1 MNSHSTTP
9 LKASILIADDTLDN
23 LRLLSDILTQKGY
36 KVRGVR
42 KGERVISAAELSAP
56 DLILLDILM
65 PEINGYEVCRQLK
78 ASPKTR
84 DIPVIFLS
92 ALKDTSE
99 KVKAFAVGGV
109 DYITKPFQIE
119 EVLARVENQLHL
131 KLLQKQLSEQ
141 NSRLQQEIRER
152 QLLEDKL
159 HSSETEIRAFFEA
172 MNDVVLIL
180 NTQEGNLKVAP
191 TNTARFYPPEV
202 DILSLTIEQFFLEEK
217 APIFKSQVERALAE
231 QKLVNFEYSLEAA
244 GEKFWFTASITPTS
258 ENTVTWVAR
267 DIRDRKKVEA
277 ALRHSEKRFR
287 SLVENIPGVIY
298 RCACDGDW
306 TMQFISDA
314 VEEISGYPANDFIK
328 NKVRSWAS
336 IIHPDDRLNVQ
347 ISINKSVEIRQAFVL
362 EYRIIHACGSI
373 RWVYEKGQASFQSD
387 NLLCLDGA
395 IFDITERKQQEQALQ
410 LIVEGTAAQTG
421 LEFFRSCVR
430 YLAIVLRVR
439 YALVSQRIYQTTKV
453 RTLAFWTGET
463 WSDDVE
469 YELASTPCEKVLAG
483 QCCYYPD
490 SVQKRFPEDQ
500 ELIDLGV
507 ESYLGI
513 PLLDSTG
520 QILGHLSVM
529 DTKPMINDTNQQ
541 LILRIFAARAG
552 AEIERKLAEQAL
564 EHRAKMDSYLSN
576 ISRAFLDR
584 EFESALN
591 FILKILAE
599 ATGGERSYLIRYSES
614 QIHWSVTHEWYAE
627 TVSPAAPILQNISI
641 YAAPWIYNQLSNKTL
656 INIPKVA
663 NLPPEANAD
672 RSILEKLSIQSLI
685 NIPLLHRNELIGC
698 LGVDAVRTPK
708 AWSEQEIN
716 LLKVAGEIIT
726 IALARHE
733 AELAQQ
739 HAAEAA
745 LAANKAKSE
754 FLANMSH
761 ELRTPLTA
769 ILGLSEALRDEVFG
783 PLTTKQHQKLATIE
797 QSGQHLLELIND
809 VLDLAKIESGKM
821 DLQLANTDILGLCQ
835 ASLAFVRQQAYQK
848 QIKLSSQISPHIKQV
863 ELDERRIRQVL
874 INLLSN
880 AVKFTPEGG
889 QVWIEVNGNLE
900 QEVLNFTIADTGI
913 GISAENITKLFKPFV
928 QLDSSFTRRYAGT
941 GLGLAL
947 VRQVVELH
955 GGSVSLESEV
965 GQGSRFTVSLPWKL
979 ETKKSLAEPANY
991 GNLSIN
997 LNQVL
1002 IVEDSPPAAE
1012 QIALYLSQL
1021 NVKHCEIHPL
1031 GTGTIEEAI
1040 KINPDAIILDLQLP
1054 DRSGWDVLAQ
1064 LKTEPRTQN
1073 IPILIVSVA
1082 DEPAKI
1088 KQYTGPCE
1096 YLLKPFSAYQFQI
1109 ALRKLLA
1116 VTTPLKTPLPA
1127 PQNNTPLILLAEDNE
1142 ANISTIVEYLEIR
1155 GYRLATAFNGV
1166 EAVQMTQHLK
1176 PDLILMDIQM
1186 PEMDGL
1192 EATRLLRASPEL
1204 AKTPIIALTSL
1215 AMPGDREKCFEAGVN
1230 EYLAKPV
1237 SLKKL
1242 AETIAQQIAASQT
1255 LPQSQL

>member
-1 MNSHSTTP
+1 MNSQGTNSV
-9 LKASILIADDTLDN
+9 KASILIADDTLDN
-23 LRLLSDILTQKGY
+23 LRLLSDILTQQGY

-42 KGERVISAAELSAP
+42 KGKRVISAAELSLP
-56 DLILLDILM
+56 DVILLDIVM
-65 PEINGYEVCRQLK
+65 PDMNGYEVCRQLK
-78 ASPKTR
+78 ASGKTC

-92 ALKDTSE
+92 ALTDTSE
-99 KVKAFAVGGV
+99 KIQAFAVGGV

-119 EVLARVENQLHL
+119 EVLARVENQLRF
-131 KLLQKQLSEQ
+131 KLLQNQLSEQ

-152 QLLEDKL
+152 QLLEEKL
-159 HSSETEIRAFFEA
+159 HSSEAEIRAFFEA
-172 MNDVVLIL
+172 MNDVVLL
-180 NTQEGNLKVAP
+180 FNTEDQSLKVAP
-191 TNTARFYPPEV
+191 TNTARFYRQEV
-202 DILSLTIEQFFLEEK
+202 DILTLTIDGFFSEEK
-217 APIFKSQVERALAE
+217 GLIFQSQIKKALAE
-231 QKLVNFEYSLEAA
+231 QKLVNFEYSLEA
-244 GEKFWFTASITPTS
+244 GTEKFWFTASITPTS

-277 ALRHSEKRFR
+277 ALSHSEKRFR

-298 RCACDGDW
+298 RCACDGEW

-314 VEEISGYPANDFIK
+314 VEEISGYPASDFIE
-328 NKVRSWAS
+328 NKLISWGS
-336 IIHPDDRLNVQ
+336 IIHPDDRVSVE
-347 ISINKSVEIRQAFVL
+347 ISINKSVEIRQPFVL
-362 EYRIIHACGSI
+362 EYRIIHATGSI

-439 YALVSQRIYQTTKV
+439 YALVTQRINQTTKV

-463 WSDDVE
+463 WSDELE
-469 YELASTPCEKVLAG
+469 YDLASTPCEKVLAG
-483 QCCYYPD
+483 QCCYYPE
-490 SVQKRFPEDQ
+490 SVQKRFPQDQ
-500 ELIDLGV
+500 ELINLGV
-507 ESYLGI
+507 VSYLGI

-520 QILGHLSVM
+520 QILGHLCVM

-564 EHRAKMDSYLSN
+564 EHRAKMDSYLSS

-584 EFESALN
+584 DFEGALN

-599 ATGGERSYLIRYSES
+599 ATTGERSYLIRYSEP
-614 QIHWSVTHEWYAE
+614 QTHWSVTHEWYAE
-627 TVSPAAPILQNISI
+627 TVSPAAPILQDISV
-641 YAAPWIYNQLSNKTL
+641 YATPWIYNQLSNKTL
-656 INIPKVA
+656 IHIPKVD

-685 NIPLLHRNELIGC
+685 NIPLLHRNQLIGC
-698 LGVDAVRTPK
+698 LGVDAVQTPK
-708 AWSEQEIN
+708 LWNEQEIN

-821 DLQLANTDILGLCQ
+821 DLKMANTDILGLCQ

-848 QIKLSSQISPHIKQV
+848 QIKLTSQIYPHIKQV

-913 GISAENITKLFKPFV
+913 GISPENIAKLFKPFV
-928 QLDSSFTRRYAGT
+928 QLDSSFTRRYPGT

-979 ETKKSLAEPANY
+979 KTKKSLAEPANLA
-991 GNLSIN
+991 NLSIN
-997 LNQVL
+997 LNRVL

-1021 NVKHCEIHPL
+1021 GGRQTQIHPL
-1031 GTGTIEEAI
+1031 GTGTLEEAL

-1054 DRSGWDVLAQ
+1054 DRSGWDVLTQ
-1064 LKTEPRTQN
+1064 LKSEPRTQN
-1073 IPILIVSVA
+1073 IPVLIVSVA

-1088 KQYTGPCE
+1088 QQYTGPCE

-1109 ALRKLLA
+1109 ALRKLVALA
-1116 VTTPLKTPLPA
+1116 TREQTPSPA
-1127 PQNNTPLILLAEDNE
+1127 HQNDSPLILLAEDNE
-1142 ANISTIVEYLEIR
+1142 ANITTIVEYLEIR
-1155 GYRLATAFNGV
+1155 GYRLATALNGV
-1166 EAVQMTQHLK
+1166 EAVQMTQQLK

-1186 PEMDGL
+1186 PEMDGVQ
-1192 EATRLLRASPEL
+1192 ATRLLRANPEV

-1242 AETIAQQIAASQT
+1242 VETIT
-1255 LPQSQL
+1255 HQLALSKTDP

>member
-1 MNSHSTTP
+1 MNSQGTNSV
-9 LKASILIADDTLDN
+9 KASILIADDTLDN
-23 LRLLSDILTQKGY
+23 LRLLSDILTQQGY

-42 KGERVISAAELSAP
+42 KGKRVISAAELSLP
-56 DLILLDILM
+56 DVILLDIVM
-65 PEINGYEVCRQLK
+65 PDMNGYEVCRQLK
-78 ASPKTR
+78 ASGKTC

-92 ALKDTSE
+92 ALTDTSE
-99 KVKAFAVGGV
+99 KIQAFAVGGV

-119 EVLARVENQLHL
+119 EVLARVENQLRF
-131 KLLQKQLSEQ
+131 KLLQNQLSEQ

-152 QLLEDKL
+152 QLLEEKL
-159 HSSETEIRAFFEA
+159 HSSEAEIRAFFEA
-172 MNDVVLIL
+172 MNDVVLL
-180 NTQEGNLKVAP
+180 FNTEDQSLKVAP
-191 TNTARFYPPEV
+191 TNTARFYRQEV
-202 DILSLTIEQFFLEEK
+202 DILTLTIDGFFSEEK
-217 APIFKSQVERALAE
+217 GLIFQSQIKKALAE
-231 QKLVNFEYSLEAA
+231 QKLVNFEYSLEA
-244 GEKFWFTASITPTS
+244 GTEKFWFTASITPTS

-277 ALRHSEKRFR
+277 ALSHSEKRFR

-298 RCACDGDW
+298 RCACDGEW

-314 VEEISGYPANDFIK
+314 VEEISGYPASDFIE
-328 NKVRSWAS
+328 NKLISWGS
-336 IIHPDDRLNVQ
+336 IIHPDDRVSVE
-347 ISINKSVEIRQAFVL
+347 ISINKSVEIRQPFVL
-362 EYRIIHACGSI
+362 EYRIIHATGSI

-439 YALVSQRIYQTTKV
+439 YALVTQRINQTTKV

-463 WSDDVE
+463 WSDELE
-469 YELASTPCEKVLAG
+469 YDLASTPCEKVLAG
-483 QCCYYPD
+483 QCCYYPE
-490 SVQKRFPEDQ
+490 SVQKRFPQDQ
-500 ELIDLGV
+500 ELINLGV
-507 ESYLGI
+507 VSYLGI

-520 QILGHLSVM
+520 QILGHLCVM

-564 EHRAKMDSYLSN
+564 EHRAKMDSYLSS

-584 EFESALN
+584 DFEGALN

-599 ATGGERSYLIRYSES
+599 ATTGERSYLIRYSEP
-614 QIHWSVTHEWYAE
+614 QTHWSVTHEWYAE
-627 TVSPAAPILQNISI
+627 TVSPAAPILQDISV
-641 YAAPWIYNQLSNKTL
+641 YATPWIYNQLSNKTL
-656 INIPKVA
+656 IHIPKVD

-685 NIPLLHRNELIGC
+685 NIPLLHRNQLIGC
-698 LGVDAVRTPK
+698 LGVDAVQTSK
-708 AWSEQEIN
+708 LWNEQEIN

-821 DLQLANTDILGLCQ
+821 DLKMANTDILGLCQ

-848 QIKLSSQISPHIKQV
+848 QIKLTSQIYPHIKQV

-913 GISAENITKLFKPFV
+913 GISPENIAKLFKPFV
-928 QLDSSFTRRYAGT
+928 QLDSSFTRRYPGT

-979 ETKKSLAEPANY
+979 KTKKSLAEPANLA
-991 GNLSIN
+991 NLSIN
-997 LNQVL
+997 LNRVL

-1021 NVKHCEIHPL
+1021 GGRQTQIHPL
-1031 GTGTIEEAI
+1031 GTGTLEEAL

-1054 DRSGWDVLAQ
+1054 DRSGWDVLTQ
-1064 LKTEPRTQN
+1064 LKSEPRTQN
-1073 IPILIVSVA
+1073 IPVLIVSVA

-1088 KQYTGPCE
+1088 QQYTGPCE

-1109 ALRKLLA
+1109 ALRKLVALA
-1116 VTTPLKTPLPA
+1116 TREQTPSPA
-1127 PQNNTPLILLAEDNE
+1127 HQNDSPLILLAEDNE
-1142 ANISTIVEYLEIR
+1142 ANITTIVEYLEIR
-1155 GYRLATAFNGV
+1155 GYRLATALNGV
-1166 EAVQMTQHLK
+1166 EAVQMTQQLK

-1186 PEMDGL
+1186 PEMDGVQ
-1192 EATRLLRASPEL
+1192 ATRLLRANPEV

-1242 AETIAQQIAASQT
+1242 VETIT
-1255 LPQSQL
+1255 HQLALSKTGP

>member
-1 MNSHSTTP
+1 MNIYSTP
-9 LKASILIADDTLDN
+9 PIKGSILIADDTLDN
-23 LRLLSDILTQKGY
+23 LRLLFDILTQQGY

-42 KGERVISAAELSAP
+42 KGKRVLSAAELSSP
-56 DLILLDILM
+56 DLILLDIVM
-65 PEINGYEVCRQLK
+65 PDMNGYKVCQQLK
-78 ASPKTR
+78 ASIKTC

-92 ALKDTSE
+92 ALKDTNE
-99 KVKAFAVGGV
+99 KLKAFEVGGV
-109 DYITKPFQIE
+109 DYITKPFQLE
-119 EVLARVENQLHL
+119 EVLARVENQLRL
-131 KLLQKQLSEQ
+131 KRLQEQLSEQ
-141 NSRLQQEIRER
+141 NSQLQQEIAER
-152 QLLEDKL
+152 QLLEEKL
-159 HSSETEIRAFFEA
+159 HSSEIEIRNFFET

-180 NTQEGNLKVAP
+180 NTEDESVKIAP

-202 DILSLTIEQFFLEEK
+202 DILNLTIEQFFSDEK
-217 APIFKSQVERALAE
+217 APVFKKQVEKALSE
-231 QKLVNFEYSLEAA
+231 QKLVNFEYSLEAK

-258 ENTVTWVAR
+258 KNTVTWVGR
-267 DIRDRKKVEA
+267 DIRDRKKIEA
-277 ALRHSEKRFR
+277 ALQHSEKRFR

-298 RCACDGDW
+298 RCAWDHNW
-306 TMQFISDA
+306 TMQFISDE
-314 VEEISGYPANDFIK
+314 VEEMTGYPASDFIK
-328 NKVRSWAS
+328 NNVRSWAS
-336 IIHPDDRLNVQ
+336 IIHPDDKENIEQVIYKSVQ
-347 ISINKSVEIRQAFVL
+347 IKQPFVL
-362 EYRIIHACGSI
+362 EYRIFNATGSI
-373 RWVYEKGQASFQSD
+373 LWVYEKGQLSFQSD

-395 IFDITERKQQEQALQ
+395 IFDITKRKKQEKALQ

-439 YALVSQRIYQTTKV
+439 YAIVTHKIKKTTKV
-453 RTLAFWTGET
+453 RTLAFWLGET
-463 WSDDVE
+463 WSNDLE
-469 YELASTPCEKVLAG
+469 YDFGSTPCERVLAG

-490 SVQKRFPEDQ
+490 NLQTNFPQDQ

-507 ESYLGI
+507 VSYLGI
-513 PLLDSTG
+513 PLLGSNNEV
-520 QILGHLSVM
+520 LGHLCVM
-529 DTKPMINDTNQQ
+529 DTKPMKNDPNQQ

-552 AEIERKLAEQAL
+552 AELERKLAEQAL
-564 EHRAKMDSYLSN
+564 EYRAKMDNYLSN

-584 EFESALN
+584 DFESALN
-591 FILKILAE
+591 LILKILAE
-599 ATGGERSYLIRYSES
+599 ATDSERSYLIRYSERKT
-614 QIHWSVTHEWYAE
+614 HWSITHEWYAE
-627 TVSPAAPILQNISI
+627 TVAPAAPILQNISV
-641 YAAPWIYNQLSNKTL
+641 YAAPWIYNQLNNKTV
-656 INIPKVA
+656 INISKISE
-663 NLPPEANAD
+663 LPTEANAE
-672 RSILEKLSIQSLI
+672 RAILENLSIQSLI

-698 LGVDAVRTPK
+698 LGVDAVRSAKT
-708 AWSEQEIN
+708 WSEQEIN

-739 HAAEAA
+739 NAAEVA

-821 DLQLANTDILGLCQ
+821 DLQMANTDILGLCQ

-889 QVWIEVNGNLE
+889 QVWIEVDGNLE
-900 QEVLNFTIADTGI
+900 QEILTFTIADTGI
-913 GISAENITKLFKPFV
+913 GISQENITKLFKPFV

-955 GGSVSLESEV
+955 GGSVSLESEI

-979 ETKKSLAEPANY
+979 EAKKSLIEPSTLAN
-991 GNLSIN
+991 LAIN
-997 LNQVL
+997 LDTVL

-1021 NVKHCEIHPL
+1021 NVRKCEIHSL
-1031 GTGTIEEAI
+1031 GTGTVEEAI
-1040 KINPDAIILDLQLP
+1040 KTNPDAIILDLQLP
-1054 DRSGWDVLAQ
+1054 DRSGWDVLSQ

-1073 IPILIVSVA
+1073 IPVLIVSVA

-1088 KQYTGPCE
+1088 KQYTGPSE

-1116 VTTPLKTPLPA
+1116 LATKEKTPLPL
-1127 PQNNTPLILLAEDNE
+1127 PQNDLPLILLAEDNE
-1142 ANISTIVEYLEIR
+1142 ANINTIVEYLEIR

-1166 EAVQMTQHLK
+1166 EAVQMTQQLK
-1176 PDLILMDIQM
+1176 PDLVLMDIQM

-1192 EATRLLRASPEL
+1192 QATRLLRATPEFT
-1204 AKTPIIALTSL
+1204 KMPIIALTSL

-1242 AETIAQQIAASQT
+1242 VETITQHLAVYKT
-1255 LPQSQL
+1255 NP

>member
-1 MNSHSTTP
+1 MNSQGTNSV
-9 LKASILIADDTLDN
+9 KASILIADDTLDN
-23 LRLLSDILTQKGY
+23 LRLLSDILTQQGY

-42 KGERVISAAELSAP
+42 KGKRVISAAELSLP
-56 DLILLDILM
+56 DVILLDIVM
-65 PEINGYEVCRQLK
+65 PDMNGYEVCRQLK
-78 ASPKTR
+78 ASGKTC

-92 ALKDTSE
+92 ALTDTSE
-99 KVKAFAVGGV
+99 KIQAFAVGGV

-119 EVLARVENQLHL
+119 EVLARVENQLRF
-131 KLLQKQLSEQ
+131 KLLQNQLSEQ

-152 QLLEDKL
+152 QLLEEKL
-159 HSSETEIRAFFEA
+159 HSSEAEIRAFFEA
-172 MNDVVLIL
+172 MNDVVLL
-180 NTQEGNLKVAP
+180 FNTEDQSLKVAP
-191 TNTARFYPPEV
+191 TNTARFYRQEV
-202 DILSLTIEQFFLEEK
+202 DILTLTIDGFFSEEK
-217 APIFKSQVERALAE
+217 GLIFQSQIKKALAE
-231 QKLVNFEYSLEAA
+231 QKLVNFEYSLEA
-244 GEKFWFTASITPTS
+244 GTEKFWFTASITPTS

-277 ALRHSEKRFR
+277 ALSHSEKRFR

-298 RCACDGDW
+298 RCACDGEW

-314 VEEISGYPANDFIK
+314 VEEISGYPASDFIE
-328 NKVRSWAS
+328 NKLISWGS
-336 IIHPDDRLNVQ
+336 IIHPDDRVSVE
-347 ISINKSVEIRQAFVL
+347 ISINKSVEIRQPFVL
-362 EYRIIHACGSI
+362 EYRIIHATGSI

-439 YALVSQRIYQTTKV
+439 YALVTQRINQTTKV

-463 WSDDVE
+463 WSDELE
-469 YELASTPCEKVLAG
+469 YDLASTPCEKVLAG
-483 QCCYYPD
+483 QCCYYPE
-490 SVQKRFPEDQ
+490 SVQKRFPQDQ
-500 ELIDLGV
+500 ELINLGV
-507 ESYLGI
+507 VSYLGI

-520 QILGHLSVM
+520 QILGHLCVM

-564 EHRAKMDSYLSN
+564 EHRAKMDSYLSS

-584 EFESALN
+584 DFEGALN

-599 ATGGERSYLIRYSES
+599 ATTGERSYLIRYSEP
-614 QIHWSVTHEWYAE
+614 QTHWSVTHEWYAE
-627 TVSPAAPILQNISI
+627 TVSPAAPILQDISV
-641 YAAPWIYNQLSNKTL
+641 YATPWIYNQLSNKTL
-656 INIPKVA
+656 IHIPKVD

-685 NIPLLHRNELIGC
+685 NIPLLHRNQLIGC
-698 LGVDAVRTPK
+698 LGVDAVQTPK
-708 AWSEQEIN
+708 LWNEQEIN

-821 DLQLANTDILGLCQ
+821 DLKMANTDILGLCQ

-848 QIKLSSQISPHIKQV
+848 QIKLTSQIYPHIKQV

-913 GISAENITKLFKPFV
+913 GISPENIAKLFKPFV
-928 QLDSSFTRRYAGT
+928 QLDSSFTRRYPGT

-979 ETKKSLAEPANY
+979 KTKKSLAEPANLA
-991 GNLSIN
+991 NLSIN
-997 LNQVL
+997 LNRVL

-1021 NVKHCEIHPL
+1021 GGRQTQIHPL
-1031 GTGTIEEAI
+1031 GTGTLEEAL

-1054 DRSGWDVLAQ
+1054 DRSGWDVLTQ
-1064 LKTEPRTQN
+1064 LKSEPRTQN
-1073 IPILIVSVA
+1073 IPVLIVSVA

-1088 KQYTGPCE
+1088 QQYTGPCE

-1109 ALRKLLA
+1109 ALRKLVALA
-1116 VTTPLKTPLPA
+1116 TREQTPSPA
-1127 PQNNTPLILLAEDNE
+1127 HQNDSPLILLAEDNE
-1142 ANISTIVEYLEIR
+1142 ANITTIVEYLEIR
-1155 GYRLATAFNGV
+1155 GYRLATALNGV
-1166 EAVQMTQHLK
+1166 EAVQMTQQLK

-1186 PEMDGL
+1186 PEMDGVQ
-1192 EATRLLRASPEL
+1192 ATRLLRANPEV

-1242 AETIAQQIAASQT
+1242 VETIT
-1255 LPQSQL
+1255 HQLALSKTGP